1 MHHTSELFNTTG
13 HPKVVA
19 VRSSCFPYHAHR
31 YSFTSTRS
39 PTVYL
44 LYGAANVEGSSSN
57 GTVTAHDLGSRQQA
71 GAPTDPDSETIE
83 LLETANVEPYDLALA
98 HMFAWV
104 EPA

>member
-1 MHHTSELFNTTG
+1 M
-13 HPKVVA
+13 
-19 VRSSCFPYHAHR
+19 
-31 YSFTSTRS
+31 
-39 PTVYL
+39 
-44 LYGAANVEGSSSN
+44 
-57 GTVTAHDLGSRQQA
+57 TAHDLGSRQQA